1 MIKFKQT
8 MTRVTVM
15 GAAVLLAL
23 VLALPALAESK
34 TSLPSASFA
43 DLVEQVSP
51 AVVNIRIVKTVKGS
65 PMMKFF
71 QGQPGGRG
79 QNNPFPDEFF
89 ERFFGRPGPKGE
101 SKEFKQR
108 SLGSGVIIDAK
119 GYLITNNHVVDK
131 ADEIVVR
138 FKGGKELPAKV
149 IGRDAKTDLA
159 LIKVEAQDDLP
170 YLPLGDSAKLR
181 VGDWVLAV
189 GNPFGLENTVTAGII
204 SAKGRI
210 IGAGPYDDFLQ
221 TDASIN
227 PGNSGGPLINLR
239 GEVVGINTAITAQG
253 QGIGFAIPV
262 NMVKKIAAQL
272 RDKGK
277 VVRGYLGIYF
287 QPVTPELAEQL
298 DMKKPVGAL
307 VAQVI
312 KGSPADKAG
321 LKNGDVIIE
330 YDGKDVEN
338 WHDLPALV
346 ADTPVG
352 KDVEVVVIRDG
363 DEKELEVH
371 IGEMNETAA
380 QPTERQKEA
389 EEKLGMTLQQ
399 VTPELAEQF
408 GLDKPQGLVVSGV
421 REGSPAA
428 EAGLKSGDV
437 IIEANRKPVDSI
449 ETFKN
454 MIDELEPG
462 DGMMVYYQRG
472 NRRNYTVIKLP
483 KG

>member
-1 MIKFKQT
+1 MRNKKVCMYRFAA
-8 MTRVTVM
+8 VS
-15 GAAVLLAL
+15 AAVLLAL
-23 VLALPALAESK
+23 ILALPAMAEGNVN
-34 TSLPSASFA
+34 LPTASFA

-71 QGQPGGRG
+71 HGGPGQKG
-79 QNNPFPDEFF
+79 QKSPFPDEFF
-89 ERFFGRPGPKGE
+89 ERFFGGPGQKGTP
-101 SKEFKQR
+101 KEFKQR
-108 SLGSGVIIDAK
+108 SLGSGVIIDEN
-119 GYLITNNHVVDK
+119 GYLITNNHVIDK

-138 FKGGKELPAKV
+138 FKGGKELPAKI

-159 LIKVEAQDDLP
+159 LIKVEADEELP
-170 YLPLGDSAKLR
+170 SLLLGDSSKLR

-262 NMVKKIAAQL
+262 NMVKKIASQL

-298 DMKKPVGAL
+298 DMKKPTGAL

-321 LKNGDVIIE
+321 LKNGDVITE
-330 YDGKDVEN
+330 YDGKDVED

-352 KDVEVVVIRDG
+352 KSVEVVVIRDG
-363 DEKELEVH
+363 DEKELDVK
-371 IGEMNETAA
+371 IGEMAETAP

-389 EEKLGMTLQQ
+389 EDKLGMTLQQ
-399 VTPELAEQF
+399 ITPELAEQF
-408 GLDKPQGLVVSGV
+408 GLDKPQGLVISGV
-421 REGSPAA
+421 KQGSPAA

-437 IIEANRKPVDSI
+437 IIEANRKKISGLGD
-449 ETFKN
+449 FKD
-454 MIDELEPG
+454 MVEEMEPG
-462 DGMMVYYQRG
+462 DGMMIYYQRG
-472 NRRNYTVIKLP
+472 KRRNYTVIKLS
-483 KG
+483 KD

>member
-1 MIKFKQT
+1 M
-8 MTRVTVM
+8 
-15 GAAVLLAL
+15 
-23 VLALPALAESK
+23 
-34 TSLPSASFA
+34 
-43 DLVEQVSP
+43 
-51 AVVNIRIVKTVKGS
+51 
-65 PMMKFF
+65 
-71 QGQPGGRG
+71 
-79 QNNPFPDEFF
+79 
-89 ERFFGRPGPKGE
+89 
-101 SKEFKQR
+101 
-108 SLGSGVIIDAK
+108 IIDAE

-138 FKGGKELPAKV
+138 FKGGKELPAKI

-159 LIKVEAQDDLP
+159 LIKVEADDELS

-321 LKNGDVIIE
+321 LKNGDVITE

-371 IGEMNETAA
+371 IGEMTETAA
-380 QPTERQKEA
+380 KPTERQKEA
-389 EEKLGMTLQQ
+389 EEKLGMTLQR

-408 GLDKPQGLVVSGV
+408 RLDKPQGLVVSGV
-421 REGSPAA
+421 SEGSPAA
-428 EAGLKSGDV
+428 EAGLKSGD
-437 IIEANRKPVDSI
+437 IILEANRKKVDSI
-449 ETFKN
+449 ETFKD

-472 NRRNYTVIKLP
+472 ARRNYTVIKLP